1 MEELARFRCPR
12 CDQAVE
18 ERFYG
23 PCRACRMTLAPAAS
37 PPASTSGPTLPSGP
51 QLPPGPAGGRY
62 EPKAHVV
69 PNHVATKD

>member
-1 MEELARFRCPR
+1 
-12 CDQAVE
+12 
-18 ERFYG
+18 
-23 PCRACRMTLAPAAS
+23 MTLAPAAS